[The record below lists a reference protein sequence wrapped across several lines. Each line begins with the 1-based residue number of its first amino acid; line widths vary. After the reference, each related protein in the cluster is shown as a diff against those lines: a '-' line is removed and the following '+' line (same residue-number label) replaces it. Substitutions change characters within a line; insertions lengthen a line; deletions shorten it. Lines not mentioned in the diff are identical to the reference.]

1 MKKKLYVGY
10 NEREDVL
17 KTRDFEMVGSVP
29 EVGDC
34 WGRTGEV
41 VKVEEV
47 HLDIENSTA
56 FPEEYKA
63 YKVSWIE
70 LAEDKDDPFVD
81 YIAIVVQCEGV
92 QKGYVKD
99 FFGNDT
105 EMQSWIFD
113 NGIEVYEKDFDNDLH
128 CFAVYNGEAN
138 LGTIYPDNIDDMKS
152 CMESLNAGEDPISGH
167 WEDGCGNLC
176 TLEGWGESE
185 DDME

>member
-70 LAEDKDDPFVD
+70 LEEDKEDPFVD
-81 YIAIVVQCEGV
+81 YIAIVVQCKGV

-105 EMQSWIFD
+105 EMQKWIFD
-113 NGIEVYEKDFDNDLH
+113 NGIEVYEEDFDGALH
-128 CFAVYNGEAN
+128 CLVVYNGEKK

-152 CMESLNAGEDPISGH
+152 CFCDLNSGIDPISGQ
-167 WEDGCGNLC
+167 WEDGCDNLC
-176 TLEGWGESE
+176 TLEGWGENE